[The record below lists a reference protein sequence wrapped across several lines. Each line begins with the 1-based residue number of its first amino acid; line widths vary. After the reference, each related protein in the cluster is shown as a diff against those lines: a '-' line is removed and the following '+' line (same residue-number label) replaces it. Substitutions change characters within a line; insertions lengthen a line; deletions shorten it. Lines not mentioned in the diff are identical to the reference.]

1 MLPLHCCQS
10 EKGVMTIFIVL
21 LVEMGTI
28 NQFYASHRFA
38 RKTLAMTYDQMLDI
52 ERGQ

>member
-1 MLPLHCCQS
+1 
-10 EKGVMTIFIVL
+10 MTIFIVR

-28 NQFYASHRFA
+28 NQFYTSHKFA
-38 RKTLAMTYDQMLDI
+38 RKTLAMAYDQMLDI

>member
-1 MLPLHCCQS
+1 
-10 EKGVMTIFIVL
+10 MTIFIVL

-28 NQFYASHRFA
+28 NQFYTSHEFERN
-38 RKTLAMTYDQMLDI
+38 TMAMAYDQMLDI